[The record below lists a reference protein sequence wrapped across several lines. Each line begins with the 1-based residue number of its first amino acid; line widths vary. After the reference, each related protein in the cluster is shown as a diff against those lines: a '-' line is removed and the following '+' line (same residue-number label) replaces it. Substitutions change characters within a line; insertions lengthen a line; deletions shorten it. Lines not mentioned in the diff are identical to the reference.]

1 MAANSIYERITELKK
16 IQSVKERDLL
26 FSNNNMI
33 GIYQIDENSPIEH
46 EISFTNL
53 DTLNKLGYAV
63 DSDNYELVYAYEP
76 DSDELLALNDD
87 NVMLLLDELFY
98 KFNENRPSDYPGYSL
113 SVGHVI
119 AIRSKNADSDDY
131 NTRFYFCDSFGFKEV
146 KDFELK
152 LYEKYNNM
160 RRFSFTNQPVSLE
173 MLDILNRTERG
184 EVVEID
190 EINNTKE
197 IKYCK
202 TITENGIET
211 IYLNN
216 RQDKQIEVIEKIN
229 GLGSAT
235 ELDSEGNMQYNGY
248 IERGNRL
255 DIVIGLPASGKSS
268 AIVDGLSQ
276 EFQSRLIDNDMV
288 KAGFTEEF
296 RDGLGGR
303 LVHQESKLLE
313 KEIFRTA
320 IKKGENI
327 VFPKVGGSVSSI
339 LGYIKEAKVYDYDV
353 YLHFVDLKREKVF
366 NRLLNRL
373 LDTGRYVEPELIDKY
388 YPLDRGNLCKATFD
402 TLKDNT
408 TFIKGYSEWDN
419 DVNKGERPIL
429 IDYKNVVGKFIEEG
443 VERNEQLR
451 RNHFKGSG
459 QNAAI
464 DTELRSSSDLRD
476 FGPGGSPGGYSDRAG
491 KESDD
496 GFGDSKENLKHNSSN
511 SDRSSLSSKT
521 EYSSETRVSDTRDSK
536 DTSGRIDFGTKRG
549 DPKSNI
555 KHDLSDAYG
564 LSTALIDWY
573 EALDNYDY
581 NDRVDDREETIN
593 EYAECIKNNDTE
605 EIKQML
611 NRVIEDDNSLD
622 SILNDAKYLY
632 KALEDYEQD
641 NTIKRGGR

>member
-1 MAANSIYERITELKK
+1 MATNSIYERITELKK

-53 DTLNKLGYAV
+53 DTLNKLGYDV

-76 DSDELLALNDD
+76 GSDELLALNDD

-160 RRFSFTNQPVSLE
+160 RRFSFTNQPISPE
-173 MLDILNRTERG
+173 MLDILARTERG

-229 GLGSAT
+229 SLGSAT
-235 ELDSEGNMQYNGY
+235 ELDSDGNMQYNGY
-248 IERGNRL
+248 IERDNRL

-313 KEIFRTA
+313 KEIFRAA

-353 YLHFVDLKREKVF
+353 YIHFVDLKREKVF

-388 YPLDRGNLCKATFD
+388 YPLDKGNLCKVTFD
-402 TLKDNT
+402 TLKNDT
-408 TFIKGYSEWDN
+408 TFIKGYSEWNN
-419 DVNKGERPIL
+419 DVNKGEKPIL
-429 IDYKNVVGKFIEEG
+429 IDYKNVEGKFIEEG
-443 VERNEQLR
+443 VERNERLQR
-451 RNHFKGSG
+451 VRNEISG
-459 QNAAI
+459 KNAAV
-464 DTELRSSSDLRD
+464 DTESRSESDLRNI
-476 FGPGGSPGGYSDRAG
+476 GSGGLPGGSADRTG
-491 KESDD
+491 KESGD
-496 GFGDSKENLKHNSSN
+496 GLRDSEEYFKYNSSDSYRSSISNKSEYSEKSRIRDGGDSKET
-511 SDRSSLSSKT
+511 SDRTDFGSKK
-521 EYSSETRVSDTRDSK
+521 EYSKNNLEY
-536 DTSGRIDFGTKRG
+536 
-549 DPKSNI
+549 
-555 KHDLSDAYG
+555 DLNDAYG
-564 LSTALIDWY
+564 ISQALVDWY
-573 EALDNYDY
+573 ETFDNYDY
-581 NDRVDDREETIN
+581 NDRVDDRTEAIN
-593 EYAECIKNNDTE
+593 EYAESIKNNDTE
-605 EIKQML
+605 EIKRVL
-611 NRVIEDDNSLD
+611 NCVIEDDNSLEKV
-622 SILNDAKYLY
+622 LGDAQNLL
-632 KALEDYEQD
+632 KALEDYEKN